1 MTVSVHRHIYSYT
14 ANLTQKS
21 LTDRQTARTTIIVGI
36 VLITRAHVH
45 VRGARLGVTFF
56 VAARLASLFL
66 LAILTSKYA
75 MSRPTMSKSS
85 QYKWKSNN
93 RALPSLAAKQSDEL
107 DQLCLF
113 FSKTRAAR
121 IYGLKVYKKR
131 RVLLLSI
138 WYVPSQKLP
147 EDTNAL
153 RHCGTWM
160 VHLCRHHTVAR
171 RHRNRMY

>member
-1 MTVSVHRHIYSYT
+1 MTVSVHRQIHSYT
-14 ANLTQKS
+14 AHLTQKS
-21 LTDRQTARTTIIVGI
+21 LTDRQTASTTIIVGI

-45 VRGARLGVTFF
+45 VRAARLGVALF

-85 QYKWKSNN
+85 QYKCKSNN

-113 FSKTRAAR
+113 FSKTRAVR
-121 IYGLKVYKKR
+121 IYVFFFFFFFYG
-131 RVLLLSI
+131 
-138 WYVPSQKLP
+138 
-147 EDTNAL
+147 
-153 RHCGTWM
+153 
-160 VHLCRHHTVAR
+160 
-171 RHRNRMY
+171 